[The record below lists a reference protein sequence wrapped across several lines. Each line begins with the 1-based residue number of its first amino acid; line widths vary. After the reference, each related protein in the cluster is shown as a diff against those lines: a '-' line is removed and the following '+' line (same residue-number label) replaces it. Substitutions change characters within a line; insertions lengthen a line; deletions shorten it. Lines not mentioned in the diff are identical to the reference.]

1 MSSEDVGVPTGSI
14 DRHLDALWLERGLGR
29 ATLNAYRQDLEGL
42 QAWLERDPAEASEAD
57 LRDYMASRLEA
68 GHSARSISRFLSA
81 VRGFYRKLVEDGVL
95 ERDPSANLDRPRLG
109 RPLPATLSE
118 AEVER
123 LLNAPDSSDP
133 TGNPIG
139 FRDRTMLETL
149 YATGLRV
156 SELVGLT
163 LSSFSDRR
171 GTVQVIGK
179 GGRERLTPVGE
190 VALDWLRQY
199 SGPRPSGAAAG
210 PRFGRALPE
219 QSRRCDDPTDVLA
232 RGEASRRRR
241 WHRSQ
246 HLAAHPAPRLRDASG
261 QPRRRPARGATDARP
276 RRPLHDA
283 DLHARGASTPEGTAR
298 RAPPARLRRAERNA
312 RAPMTVERPTFP
324 CPCAVE
330 CRLFVPFP
338 RLSLRKRQQK
348 RFIFGH
354 QTDFAAGGNSP

>member
-1 MSSEDVGVPTGSI
+1 MSSEDVAAVSTGSI
-14 DRHLDALWLERGLGR
+14 DRHLDSLWLERGLGR
-29 ATLNAYRQDLEGL
+29 ATLSAYRQDLEGL

-68 GHSARSISRFLSA
+68 GHSARSISRFLSVA
-81 VRGFYRKLVEDGVL
+81 RGFYRKLVEDGVL
-95 ERDPSANLDRPRLG
+95 ERDPSANLDRPHLG

-123 LLNAPDSSDP
+123 LLDAPDSSDP
-133 TGNPIG
+133 TGHPVG

-199 SGPRPSGAAAG
+199 LALARPVLL
-210 PRFGRALPE
+210 RGRA
-219 QSRRCDDPTDVLA
+219 SDVLFPSN
-232 RGEASRRRR
+232 RGVMMTRQTF
-241 WHRSQ
+241 WHAVKRHAAVAGIDRNISPHTLRHAFAT
-246 HLAAHPAPRLRDASG
+246 HLVNHG
-261 QPRRRPARGATDARP
+261 
-276 RRPLHDA
+276 A
-283 DLHARGASTPEGTAR
+283 DLRVVQLMLGHADLSTTQIYTHVAR
-298 RAPPARLRRAERNA
+298 ARLKELHAEHH
-312 RAPMTVERPTFP
+312 
-324 CPCAVE
+324 
-330 CRLFVPFP
+330 P
-338 RLSLRKRQQK
+338 R
-348 RFIFGH
+348 G
-354 QTDFAAGGNSP
+354 

>member
-1 MSSEDVGVPTGSI
+1 MSSGDVAAASTGSI
-14 DRHLDALWLERGLGR
+14 DRHLDSLWLERGLGR

-81 VRGFYRKLVEDGVL
+81 ARGLYRKLVEDGVL
-95 ERDPSANLDRPRLG
+95 DRDPSANLDRPRLG

-118 AEVER
+118 REVER

-199 SGPRPSGAAAG
+199 LALARPVLL
-210 PRFGRALPE
+210 RGRA
-219 QSRRCDDPTDVLA
+219 SDVLFPSNRSVA
-232 RGEASRRRR
+232 MTRQTF
-241 WHRSQ
+241 WHAVKRHAAVAGIDRSISPHTLRHAFAT
-246 HLAAHPAPRLRDASG
+246 HLVNHG
-261 QPRRRPARGATDARP
+261 
-276 RRPLHDA
+276 A
-283 DLHARGASTPEGTAR
+283 DLRVVQLMLGHADLSTTQIYTHVAR
-298 RAPPARLRRAERNA
+298 ARLKELHAEHH
-312 RAPMTVERPTFP
+312 
-324 CPCAVE
+324 
-330 CRLFVPFP
+330 P
-338 RLSLRKRQQK
+338 R
-348 RFIFGH
+348 G
-354 QTDFAAGGNSP
+354 

>member
-1 MSSEDVGVPTGSI
+1 VSTGSI
-14 DRHLDALWLERGLGR
+14 DRHLDSLWLARGLGR

-42 QAWLERDPAEASEAD
+42 QAWLERDPAGASEAD

-68 GHSARSISRFLSA
+68 GHSARSLSRFLSA
-81 VRGFYRKLVEDGVL
+81 ARGFYRKLVEDGVL

-133 TGNPIG
+133 MGNPIG

-190 VALDWLRQY
+190 VALDWLREY
-199 SGPRPSGAAAG
+199 LTLARPVLL
-210 PRFGRALPE
+210 RGRA
-219 QSRRCDDPTDVLA
+219 SDVLFPSN
-232 RGEASRRRR
+232 RGGMMTRQAFWYAVKRHTAVAGIDRNISPHTLR
-241 WHRSQ
+241 HAFAT
-246 HLAAHPAPRLRDASG
+246 HLVNHG
-261 QPRRRPARGATDARP
+261 
-276 RRPLHDA
+276 A
-283 DLHARGASTPEGTAR
+283 DLRVVQLMLGHADLSTTQIYTHVAR
-298 RAPPARLRRAERNA
+298 ARLKELHAEHH
-312 RAPMTVERPTFP
+312 
-324 CPCAVE
+324 
-330 CRLFVPFP
+330 P
-338 RLSLRKRQQK
+338 R
-348 RFIFGH
+348 G
-354 QTDFAAGGNSP
+354 

>member
-1 MSSEDVGVPTGSI
+1 MSADDVAAGSTGSI
-14 DRHLDALWLERGLGR
+14 DRHLDSLWLERGLGR

-42 QAWLERDPAEASEAD
+42 QAWLTADPADASEAD

-68 GHSARSISRFLSA
+68 GHSARSIARFLSA
-81 VRGFYRKLVEDGVL
+81 ARGFYRKQVADGVL

-118 AEVER
+118 TEVER
-123 LLNAPDSSDP
+123 LLNAPDSADP

-163 LSSFSDRR
+163 LSSLSYRR

-199 SGPRPSGAAAG
+199 LELARPALL
-210 PRFGRALPE
+210 RGRA
-219 QSRRCDDPTDVLA
+219 SDVLFPSN
-232 RGEASRRRR
+232 RGVTMTRQTF
-241 WHRSQ
+241 WHAVKRHAAVAGIERSISPHTLRHAFAT
-246 HLAAHPAPRLRDASG
+246 HLVNHG
-261 QPRRRPARGATDARP
+261 
-276 RRPLHDA
+276 A
-283 DLHARGASTPEGTAR
+283 DLRVVQLMLGHADLSTTQIYTHVAR
-298 RAPPARLRRAERNA
+298 ARLKQLHAEHH
-312 RAPMTVERPTFP
+312 
-324 CPCAVE
+324 
-330 CRLFVPFP
+330 P
-338 RLSLRKRQQK
+338 R
-348 RFIFGH
+348 G
-354 QTDFAAGGNSP
+354 